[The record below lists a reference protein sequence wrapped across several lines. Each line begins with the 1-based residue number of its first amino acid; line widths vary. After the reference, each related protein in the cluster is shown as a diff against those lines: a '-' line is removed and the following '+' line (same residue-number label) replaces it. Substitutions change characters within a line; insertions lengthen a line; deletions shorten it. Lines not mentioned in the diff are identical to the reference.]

1 MREVSFLETELIC
14 GRNAVI
20 ELLKT
25 DRTVDTVYISSEEG
39 EKLSYI
45 AAMARAKKI
54 VVKNVPASKLSKM
67 CGKERH
73 QGVAAWAAATEYVD
87 IDEILE
93 TARKRNEDPFIIVAD
108 GIEDPHN
115 LGAIIRTA
123 ECAGAHGLV
132 FPKRGGSS
140 ITSAVQ
146 RASAGAANRLPLAR
160 VPNIAAAVRHLKD
173 EGVFV
178 YCADMDGRYCAD
190 VDMTGPCAL
199 VVGSGGDGV
208 SRLVKQLCDVTISLP
223 LKGEIQS
230 LNASVAAGAIIY
242 EIVRQ
247 RITSSRG
254 TNK

>member
-1 MREVSFLETELIC
+1 METELIC

-39 EKLSYI
+39 EKLAYI
-45 AAMARAKKI
+45 ASMARAKKI
-54 VVKNVPASKLSKM
+54 VVKNVPSSKLSKM

-87 IDEILE
+87 IDDILDI
-93 TARKRNEDPFIIVAD
+93 ARKKHEDPFVIITD

-146 RASAGAANRLPLAR
+146 RASAGAATRLPLAR

-178 YCADMDGRYCAD
+178 YCADMDGQYCAE
-190 VDMTGPCAL
+190 VDMTGACAL
-199 VVGSGGDGV
+199 VVGSEGNGV
-208 SRLVKQLCDVTISLP
+208 SKLVKQLCDVTISLP

-247 RITSSRG
+247 RIVSSKGKKR
-254 TNK
+254 